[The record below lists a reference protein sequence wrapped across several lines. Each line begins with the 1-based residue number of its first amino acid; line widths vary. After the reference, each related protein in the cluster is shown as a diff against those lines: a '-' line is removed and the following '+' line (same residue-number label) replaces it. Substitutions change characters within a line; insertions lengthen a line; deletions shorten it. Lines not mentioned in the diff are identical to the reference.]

1 MKFERSKKTD
11 HGVFKK
17 KKSRNRSIELQA
29 NVHALVGNI
38 YSICYISTYST

>member
-11 HGVFKK
+11 LGDLK
-17 KKSRNRSIELQA
+17 KKSRNRNIELQA

-38 YSICYISTYST
+38 YLYVTI